1 MYEWHVARVS
11 ILWNDVRP
19 PNATRLNRNRHII
32 RVSHR
37 DGGVLASPMA
47 ESRGVAAAY
56 SAYFF
61 PNAACRIGLHHIE
74 DHINHLSLK

>member
-1 MYEWHVARVS
+1 MTKRLDIMHNVLMYEWHVARVS

-19 PNATRLNRNRHII
+19 PNATRLNRNRHIMC
-32 RVSHR
+32 VSHR

-61 PNAACRIGLHHIE
+61 PNAAS
-74 DHINHLSLK
+74 N